1 MVDGG
6 FLMRNKELLTLDE
19 DKITSEA
26 MAYAPRVWQNF
37 QELSK

>member
-1 MVDGG
+1 
-6 FLMRNKELLTLDE
+6 LTLDE

-26 MAYAPRVWQNF
+26 KAYAPRVWQKF